1 MRIKTLIAGTAM
13 VLAFGVGSAIASDT
27 VENTATAPQHLTLLS
42 DGLLANVAP
51 MPAAQLE
58 AVRGAW
64 WLVQNLGGAAQDVVD
79 YIHNTG
85 NAGNDPRFGG
95 FDGSPPSP

>member
-58 AVRGAW
+58 AVRGTW
-64 WLVQNLGGAAQDVVD
+64 WTINPKSPLTKSFHDAISARRGG
-79 YIHNTG
+79 
-85 NAGNDPRFGG
+85 P
-95 FDGSPPSP
+95 